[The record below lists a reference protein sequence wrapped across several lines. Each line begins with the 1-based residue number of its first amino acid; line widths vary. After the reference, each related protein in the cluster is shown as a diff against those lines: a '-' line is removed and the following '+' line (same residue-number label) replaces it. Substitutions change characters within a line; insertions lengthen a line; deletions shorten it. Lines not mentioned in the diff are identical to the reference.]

1 MAASYQRRIVDDEL
15 DEVGPLLPAIV
26 LEGHKG
32 VGKTA
37 TAQRRARTVLA
48 LDDPDERALVQSDPT
63 RLRRAEP
70 PVLVDEWQRH
80 PPVWDAVRRLVDTD
94 GSPGRFLLTG
104 SASPAPEL
112 PLHSGAGRIVT
123 VRMRPFTI
131 AERSMATPTVALRD
145 LLSGSR
151 PDIEGESDVGLPEY
165 VDEILRSGLPE
176 IRDVPGRARRIRLDA
191 YLDRVV
197 TREFPEL
204 GFTVRRPAALRS
216 WLRAYAAATA
226 TTASYSAILAAATS
240 SDGNVA
246 SAKTNRSYT
255 ETLTQLWLLDP
266 VEAWYPTH
274 NHLRR
279 LAHPS
284 KHHLADPALA
294 ARLLGVDADALLGGR
309 DTATGRALRDGPL
322 VGALFESLVTL
333 SVRVYAQA
341 GEARVSHLRT
351 KAGEHEV
358 DLIVSRE
365 DQRVVALEVKLSRT
379 VSDHDVRHLLWL
391 RERLGD
397 QLLDAAVVTTGPYA
411 YRRPD
416 GIAVI
421 PAALLGP

>member
-1 MAASYQRRIVDDEL
+1 M
-15 DEVGPLLPAIV
+15 
-26 LEGHKG
+26 
-32 VGKTA
+32 
-37 TAQRRARTVLA
+37 LA
-48 LDDPDERALVQSDPT
+48 LDDPDERTLLQSDPL
-63 RLRRAEP
+63 RLQRAEP

-80 PPVWDAVRRLVDTD
+80 PPVWDAVRRLVDAEGVT
-94 GSPGRFLLTG
+94 GRFLLTG
-104 SASPAPEL
+104 SATPAPDV

-123 VRMRPFTI
+123 VRMRPFSL
-131 AERSMATPTVALRD
+131 AERSMATPAVSLRE

-151 PDIEGESDVGLPEY
+151 PDISGESEVRLPEY

-176 IRDVPGRARRIRLDA
+176 IRDVPGRGRRIRLDS

-204 GFTVRRPAALRS
+204 GFTVRRPAALRA

-240 SDGNVA
+240 TDGDMA
-246 SAKTNRSYT
+246 SAKTTRAYT

-266 VEAWYPTH
+266 LEAWYPTH

-279 LAHPS
+279 LAHPA

-294 ARLLGVDADALLGGR
+294 ARLLGVDADALLGGQEN
-309 DTATGRALRDGPL
+309 ATGRSLRDGPL

-333 SVRVYAQA
+333 SVKVYAQA
-341 GEARVSHLRT
+341 AEARVSHLRT

-358 DLIVSRE
+358 DLIVGRD
-365 DQRVVALEVKLSRT
+365 DQRVVALEVKLTGT
-379 VSDHDVRHLLWL
+379 VSDRDVRHLLWL
-391 RERLGD
+391 REQLD
-397 QLLDAAVVTTGPYA
+397 DDLLDAAVVTTGPHA

-421 PAALLGP
+421 PAVLLGP